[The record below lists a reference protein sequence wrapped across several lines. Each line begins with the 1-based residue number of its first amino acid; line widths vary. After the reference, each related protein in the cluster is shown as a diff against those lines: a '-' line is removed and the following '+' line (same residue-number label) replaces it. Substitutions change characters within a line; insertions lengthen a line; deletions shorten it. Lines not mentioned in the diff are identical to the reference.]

1 MLPTKPKP
9 SGEPSNSVFKK
20 LKNWDVFAPWEV
32 PFDKKWKH
40 CQKEVHTSRRDL
52 MNFKHK
58 EDDIEAETI
67 AEDKEIEWKNQFIT
81 QRRESKQKL

>member
-1 MLPTKPKP
+1 
-9 SGEPSNSVFKK
+9 
-20 LKNWDVFAPWEV
+20 
-32 PFDKKWKH
+32 
-40 CQKEVHTSRRDL
+40 